1 MSKIHW
7 NNLLHNTGFFLNCL
21 LLFLAAFGE
30 ALQVPTL
37 LQIAGRMHPLV
48 LHFPIVLLLLTIVWE
63 TAVKAKDNHPLYRA
77 TGNALLLSAAL
88 SAVVAALMGL
98 FLSQE
103 EGYDAGALFGHKW
116 SGVAVAVIS
125 WGWYAYRERIRQ
137 TKWGAR
143 AIAAVGFLG
152 IVLAG
157 HQGATITHGE
167 NYLFAPLAAKT
178 QKPDVLLEDALV
190 FEHLVL
196 PILEEKCQSCHNTAK
211 AKGELVLE
219 TEASILKGGK
229 TGKLWDSTAVS
240 LGLMMERLHLPVDEK
255 KHMPPKGK
263 PQLTESEIEI
273 LYHWIK
279 NGARFDQKIAEL
291 PEKDS
296 LRALAA
302 GLFTKMEDDVYTF
315 AAADERT
322 IQKLNNNY
330 RAVYPLALKSP
341 ALGVDFF
348 GIAAFQSESLTALEA
363 VKTQVVSLNLNR
375 MPVKDEDLK
384 TIGQFTNLR
393 KLNLSSTQIT
403 GATLGELKNL
413 KALRKLSL
421 SGTSVK
427 AADLA
432 LLRELPALSFL
443 YLWNTGVSEQDF
455 QELKKQLPQV
465 HLESGFKGDTVVA
478 QLNAAIIEGEAQVF
492 TTFTKVKLKNF
503 IKGAE
508 VRYTLDGAMPDSLNS
523 LIATE
528 DSITIDK
535 TCLLS
540 TKTFLPGWIS
550 SEVAT
555 RNFYKVGVSPDSIA
569 LVHAPNPQYKGE
581 GPRTLVNLKIGDTD
595 FRNKKWLGFKDAP
608 LEAFLFFKQPTTLSS
623 VSVSTVVD
631 IGSYILPAAQVEVW
645 GGSSKNNLVL
655 LKKLSPAQPS
665 GLGAPAYLAGF
676 HLDFGSRKVSV
687 VKIVVKPV
695 SKLPAWHPGKGTP
708 GWVFVDEVFLN

>member
-1 MSKIHW
+1 MLQIRW
-7 NNLLHNTGFFLNCL
+7 NALFYNIVFTLNCL
-21 LLFLAAFGE
+21 LIFLAVFGKT
-30 ALQVPTL
+30 LQVPTL
-37 LQIAGRMHPLV
+37 LQVTGRMHPLV
-48 LHFPIVLLLLTIVWE
+48 LHFPIVLLLLAIVWE
-63 TAVKAKDNHPLYRA
+63 TAVKGKDSPLYRT
-77 TGNALLLSAAL
+77 TGEALLLSAAL

-98 FLSQE
+98 FLSRE
-103 EGYDAGALFGHKW
+103 EGYDADALFGHKW
-116 SGVAVAVIS
+116 SGVAVALIS
-125 WGWYAYRERIRQ
+125 WGWYAFRNEIRGV
-137 TKWGAR
+137 TWLAR
-143 AIAAVGFLG
+143 AMAAGSLVT
-152 IVLAG
+152 VALAG

-167 NYLFAPLAAKT
+167 NYLFAPLAAEK
-178 QKPDVLLEDALV
+178 QKPHVLLEDALV

-219 TEASILKGGK
+219 TEASIRKGGK

-240 LGLMMERLHLPVDEK
+240 LGLLMERIHLPVDEK

-263 PQLTESEIEI
+263 PQLTKSGIEI

-279 NGARFDQKIAEL
+279 NGAHFNQKIAEL
-291 PEKDS
+291 PKKDT
-296 LRALAA
+296 LRTLAA
-302 GLFTKMEDDVYTF
+302 ELFTKVEEAVYTF
-315 AAADERT
+315 AAADEKT

-330 RAVYPLALKSP
+330 RAVYPVALKSP
-341 ALGVDFF
+341 GLGVDFF
-348 GIAAFQSESLTALEA
+348 GIAAFQSEALRALET
-363 VKTQVVSLNLNR
+363 VKTQIVSLNLNR

-384 TIGQFTNLR
+384 IISQFTNLR

-403 GATLGELKNL
+403 GATLGELKKL

-421 SGTSVK
+421 SGTAVK
-427 AADLA
+427 PLHLAA
-432 LLRELPALSFL
+432 LRELPELSAL

-455 QELKKQLPQV
+455 PDLKKQLPQV

-478 QLNAAIIEGEAQVF
+478 QLNAAIIEGEEQVF
-492 TTFTKVKLKNF
+492 TAFTKVKLKNF
-503 IKGAE
+503 IKGAV
-508 VRYTLDGAMPDSLNS
+508 VRYTLDGSIPDSLNARIS
-523 LIATE
+523 TG

-555 RNFYKVGVSPDSIA
+555 RNFYKVGFTPDSIA

-581 GPRTLVNLKIGDTD
+581 GPRTLINHKIGDTD
-595 FRNKKWLGFKDAP
+595 FRNKKWLGFKDTS
-608 LEAFLFFKQPTTLSS
+608 LEAFLFFQQPTTLSS
-623 VSVSTVVD
+623 ISVSTVVD
-631 IGSYILPAAQVEVW
+631 IGSYIMPAAQVEVW

-665 GLGAPAYLAGF
+665 GLGAPAYLVGF
-676 HLDFGSRKVSV
+676 NADFAPRKVSV

-695 SKLPAWHPGKGTP
+695 AKLPAWHPGKGTP

>member
-1 MSKIHW
+1 MLQNRWKTVLYNIV
-7 NNLLHNTGFFLNCL
+7 LPLNCL
-21 LLFLAAFGE
+21 LLFLAVFGE
-30 ALQVPTL
+30 TLQVPSI
-37 LQIAGRMHPLV
+37 LQVTGRMHPLM
-48 LHFPIVLLLLTIVWE
+48 LHFPIVLLLLAIVWE
-63 TAVKAKDNHPLYRA
+63 TAVKSKDNPLYHT
-77 TGNALLLSAAL
+77 TGDALLLSAAL

-103 EGYDAGALFGHKW
+103 EGYDADALFGHKW
-116 SGVAVAVIS
+116 SGVAVSLIS
-125 WGWYAYRERIRQ
+125 WGWYAFRNEIRRITWLSR
-137 TKWGAR
+137 G
-143 AIAAVGFLG
+143 IAAGSLVS

-157 HQGATITHGE
+157 HRGATITHGE
-167 NYLFAPLAAKT
+167 DFLWAPFIAEK

-196 PILEEKCQSCHNTAK
+196 PILEEKCQSCHNASK
-211 AKGELVLE
+211 AKGKLVLDS
-219 TEASILKGGK
+219 EASILKGGK

-240 LGLMMERLHLPVDEK
+240 WGLLMERIHLPTDEK

-279 NGARFDQKIAEL
+279 NGASFDQKIAEL
-291 PEKDS
+291 PEKDT
-296 LRALAA
+296 LRLLAA
-302 GLFTKMEDDVYTF
+302 GLFTKVEEDHYAF
-315 AAADERT
+315 AAADEKT

-330 RAVYPLALKSP
+330 RAVYPVALQSP
-341 ALGVDFF
+341 ALSVDFF
-348 GIAAFQSESLTALEA
+348 GIAAFQSEALRALEA
-363 VKTQVVSLNLNR
+363 VKTQIVSLNLNR
-375 MPVKDEDLK
+375 MPVKGEDLK
-384 TIGQFTNLR
+384 IIGQFTNLR

-403 GATLGELKNL
+403 GAALGELKNL

-421 SGTSVK
+421 SGTAVNP
-427 AADLA
+427 ADLA
-432 LLRELPALSFL
+432 VLRELPELSAL

-455 QELKKQLPQV
+455 PALKKQLPRV

-478 QLNAAIIEGEAQVF
+478 KLNAAIIEGEEQVF
-492 TTFTKVKLKNF
+492 RTFTKVKLKNF
-503 IKGAE
+503 IKGAV
-508 VRYTLDGAMPDSLNS
+508 VRYTLDGSVPDSLSS
-523 LIATE
+523 LISTG

-555 RNFYKVGVSPDSIA
+555 RNFYKVGITPDSIA

-595 FRNKKWLGFKDAP
+595 FRNKKWLGFKDTP
-608 LEAFLFFKQPTTLSS
+608 LEAMLFFKKPITLSS

-631 IGSYILPAAQVEVW
+631 IGSYIMPAGQVEVW
-645 GGSSKNNLVL
+645 GGSSKNNLAL

-665 GLGAPAYLAGF
+665 GLGTPAYLAGF
-676 HLDFGSRKVSV
+676 NADFR
-687 VKIVVKPV
+687 
-695 SKLPAWHPGKGTP
+695 PGKS
-708 GWVFVDEVFLN
+708 VF

>member
-1 MSKIHW
+1 MLQNRWKTVLYNIV
-7 NNLLHNTGFFLNCL
+7 LPLNCL
-21 LLFLAAFGE
+21 LLFLAVFGE
-30 ALQVPTL
+30 TLQVPSI
-37 LQIAGRMHPLV
+37 LQVTGRMHPLV
-48 LHFPIVLLLLTIVWE
+48 LHFPIVLLLLAIVWE
-63 TAVKAKDNHPLYRA
+63 TTIKPKDNPLYHT
-77 TGNALLLSAAL
+77 TGDALLLSAAL

-103 EGYDAGALFGHKW
+103 EGYDADALFGHKW
-116 SGVAVAVIS
+116 SGVAVSLIS
-125 WGWYAYRERIRQ
+125 WGWYAFRNEIRRITWLSR
-137 TKWGAR
+137 G
-143 AIAAVGFLG
+143 IAAGSLVS

-157 HQGATITHGE
+157 HRGATITHGE
-167 NYLFAPLAAKT
+167 DFLWAPFIAEK

-196 PILEEKCQSCHNTAK
+196 PILEEKCQSCHNASK
-211 AKGELVLE
+211 AKGELVLDS
-219 TEASILKGGK
+219 EASILKGGK

-240 LGLMMERLHLPVDEK
+240 WGLLMERIHLPTDEK

-279 NGARFDQKIAEL
+279 NGASFDQKIAEL
-291 PEKDS
+291 PEKDT
-296 LRALAA
+296 LRLLAA
-302 GLFTKMEDDVYTF
+302 GLFTKVEEDHYTF
-315 AAADERT
+315 AAADEKT

-330 RAVYPLALKSP
+330 RAVYPVALQSP
-341 ALGVDFF
+341 ALSVDFF
-348 GIAAFQSESLTALEA
+348 GVAAFQSEALRALEA
-363 VKTQVVSLNLNR
+363 VKTQIVSLNLNR
-375 MPVKDEDLK
+375 MPVKGEDLK
-384 TIGQFTNLR
+384 IIGQFTNLR

-403 GATLGELKNL
+403 GAALGELKNL

-421 SGTSVK
+421 SGTAVNP
-427 AADLA
+427 ADLA
-432 LLRELPALSFL
+432 VLRELPELSAL

-455 QELKKQLPQV
+455 PALKKQLPRV

-478 QLNAAIIEGEAQVF
+478 KLNAAIIEGEEQVF
-492 TTFTKVKLKNF
+492 RTFTKVKLKNF
-503 IKGAE
+503 IKGAV
-508 VRYTLDGAMPDSLNS
+508 VRYTLDGSVPDSLSS
-523 LIATE
+523 LISTG

-555 RNFYKVGVSPDSIA
+555 RNFYKVGITPDSIA

-595 FRNKKWLGFKDAP
+595 FRNKKWLGFKDTP
-608 LEAFLFFKQPTTLSS
+608 LEAMLFFKKPITLSS

-631 IGSYILPAAQVEVW
+631 IGSYIMPAGQVEVW
-645 GGSSKNNLVL
+645 GGSSKNNLAL

-665 GLGAPAYLAGF
+665 GLGTPAYLAGF
-676 HLDFGSRKVSV
+676 NLDFVSRNVSV

>member
-7 NNLLHNTGFFLNCL
+7 NNLLYNTGFFLNSL
-21 LLFLAAFGE
+21 LIFLAIFGE
-30 ALQVPTL
+30 TLQVPIL
-37 LQIAGRMHPLV
+37 LQVTGRMHPLV
-48 LHFPIVLLLLTIVWE
+48 LHFPIVLLLLAIVWE
-63 TAVKAKDNHPLYRA
+63 TVVKAKDSPLYRT
-77 TGNALLLSAAL
+77 TGDALLLSAAL

-103 EGYDAGALFGHKW
+103 EGYDAEVLFGHKW
-116 SGVAVAVIS
+116 SGVVVALIS
-125 WGWYAYRERIRQ
+125 WGWYAFRNEIRRITWLSR
-137 TKWGAR
+137 G
-143 AIAAVGFLG
+143 IAAGSLIS

-167 NYLFAPLAAKT
+167 NYLFAPLVSEK

-196 PILEEKCQSCHNTAK
+196 PILEEKCQSCHNAAK
-211 AKGELVLE
+211 AKGKLVLDSE
-219 TEASILKGGK
+219 VSILKGGK

-240 LGLMMERLHLPVDEK
+240 LGLMMERIHLPVDEK

-279 NGARFDQKIAEL
+279 NGALFDQKVAEL
-291 PEKDS
+291 PEKDT

-302 GLFTKMEDDVYTF
+302 GLFTKVEEDVYAF
-315 AAADERT
+315 AAADEKT

-330 RAVYPLALKSP
+330 RAVYSVALKSP
-341 ALGVDFF
+341 ALSVDFF
-348 GIAAFQSESLTALEA
+348 GIAAFQSEALRALEA
-363 VKTQVVSLNLNR
+363 VKTQIVSLNLNR

-384 TIGQFTNLR
+384 IIGQFTNLR

-421 SGTSVK
+421 SGTAVNP
-427 AADLA
+427 ADLVV
-432 LLRELPALSFL
+432 LRELPELSAL

-455 QELKKQLPQV
+455 PALKKQLPRV
-465 HLESGFKGDTVVA
+465 HLESGYKGDTVVA

-492 TTFTKVKLKNF
+492 RTFTKVKLKNF

-535 TCLLS
+535 TCLLR

-555 RNFYKVGVSPDSIA
+555 RNFYKVGITPDSIA

-608 LEAFLFFKQPTTLSS
+608 LEAFLFFKKPTTLSS

-631 IGSYILPAAQVEVW
+631 IGSYILPAGQVEVW
-645 GGSSKNNLVL
+645 GGTSKQNLQL
-655 LKKLSPAQPS
+655 LKKLTPEQPE
-665 GLGAPAYLAGF
+665 GLGDPAYLTGF
-676 HLDFGSRKVSV
+676 NAQFPPRKVSV
-687 VKIVVKPV
+687 LKLVVKPV
-695 SKLPAWHPGKGTP
+695 SKLPPWHPGKGTP